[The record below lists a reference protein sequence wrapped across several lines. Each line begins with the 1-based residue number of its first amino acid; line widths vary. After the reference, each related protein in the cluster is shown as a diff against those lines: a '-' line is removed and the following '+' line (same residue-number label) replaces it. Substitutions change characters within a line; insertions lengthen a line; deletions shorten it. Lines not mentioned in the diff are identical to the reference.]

1 MESFIYSF
9 LAGISTVLGGVI
21 IWFFGLPG
29 VRILSGLLWFAGGI
43 MIAISLFDL
52 LPEALEM
59 GAMILVVAGFLLGA
73 GMMFLLDKIIPHAHM
88 SAPHKLEVENVNNLD
103 DVYYSN
109 KILRTGYLIFL
120 GIAIHNLPEGLAIG
134 AGLEASPELGLY
146 IAVAIGLHNIPEGIS
161 QKSMFI

>member
-9 LAGISTVLGGVI
+9 LAGISTVLGAVI

-29 VRILSGLLWFAGGI
+29 VKTLSGLLGFAGGI

-59 GAMILVVAGFLLGA
+59 GSMILVVAGFLLGA
-73 GMMFLLDKIIPHAHM
+73 GMMYLLDKIIPHAHM
-88 SAPHKLEVENVNNLD
+88 SAPDKLEVENVNNLD
-103 DVYYSN
+103 DANYFSN

-134 AGLEASPELGLY
+134 AGLEASPELGSCSHW
-146 IAVAIGLHNIPEGIS
+146 AS
-161 QKSMFI
+161 